1 MCLRKKQRRNGENY
15 VTEIGEEQEEDYEK
29 RKEIMGAA
37 SCRDN
42 GIFSDG
48 LRRMGGGGITVR
60 PLMTQEAV
68 KRHRRKTIRQGR
80 LLRMKTAERQ
90 IRESGRS

>member
-48 LRRMGGGGITVR
+48 LRRIGGGGINIPYYDDTGSVE
-60 PLMTQEAV
+60 TAQEENV
-68 KRHRRKTIRQGR
+68 TEG
-80 LLRMKTAERQ
+80 
-90 IRESGRS
+90 